1 MISAKLI
8 EEIDRGRL
16 GLNQG
21 ISMGLPKFE
30 SIVDGVSRETYTL
43 ILSNSGAGKSSFAL
57 YAYVYKP
64 LMEHLEDDDYKVL
77 FFALEMSEWS
87 LYIKL
92 LSIYIFET
100 YGIQLSFKEIL
111 SKKKEY
117 ILSDEH
123 YELV

>member
-43 ILSNSGAGKSSFAL
+43 ILSNSGAGKTSFAL

-64 LMEHLEDDDYKVL
+64 LMESLDDDNFKILY
-77 FFALEMSEWS
+77 FSLEIAEKF
-87 LYIKL
+87 I
-92 LSIYIFET
+92 
-100 YGIQLSFKEIL
+100 
-111 SKKKEY
+111 
-117 ILSDEH
+117 
-123 YELV
+123 V